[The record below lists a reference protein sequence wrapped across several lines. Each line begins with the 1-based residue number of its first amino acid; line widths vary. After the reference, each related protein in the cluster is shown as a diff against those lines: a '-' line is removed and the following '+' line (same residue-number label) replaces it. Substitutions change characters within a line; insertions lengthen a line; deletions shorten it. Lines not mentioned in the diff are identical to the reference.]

1 MNADQQL
8 WQKLREGDKKA
19 LSDIYQ
25 AQVDALFRYGCQ
37 FTHDQSLVEDMIQD
51 LFIELWKNHA
61 TLGATDAIRQYLLV
75 ALRRKIIRQ
84 LQQFSQRQEK
94 AAQHW
99 TAAVD
104 TEAADQKLI
113 ANETTSEQQ
122 ERASKAL
129 AQLSDRQREV
139 LYLKYFEGFN
149 YKEIADLLQLNHQSV
164 RNTATAGLKALRK
177 LVISWWGLLLWLI
190 ELSS

>member
-1 MNADQQL
+1 MTIDQQL

-37 FTHDQSLVEDMIQD
+37 FTQDQRLVEDMIQD

-61 TLGATDAIRQYLLV
+61 TLGTTDAIRQYLLV

-84 LQQFSQRQEK
+84 LQQSSQRQEK

-99 TAAVD
+99 STASD
-104 TEAADQKLI
+104 TEAADYKLI
-113 ANETTSEQQ
+113 ENETVSAQQ
-122 ERASKAL
+122 QQLNKAL

-149 YKEIADLLQLNHQSV
+149 YKEIADMLQINHQSV

-177 LVISWWGLLLWLI
+177 LLVSWWGILLWLI
-190 ELSS
+190 GYF